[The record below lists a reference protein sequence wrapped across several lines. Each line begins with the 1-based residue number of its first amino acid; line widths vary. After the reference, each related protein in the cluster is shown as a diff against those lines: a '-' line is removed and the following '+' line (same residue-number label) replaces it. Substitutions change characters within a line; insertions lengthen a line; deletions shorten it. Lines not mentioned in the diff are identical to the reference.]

1 MGKNITGR
9 RQYESI
15 RSLLSHIYLYGFF
28 SREDFEAANII
39 KVKSYDQELRLIYDI
54 FPKDEQNALVR
65 SGRKYPRMERLYTES
80 GKYGL
85 SGSYSLYTMDEQK
98 ELPLTLSMLN
108 GLAQKPATAPEL
120 CSRLE
125 KEGKS
130 DADGTSLYNWV
141 LRHLKDLASAGSLCK
156 NGSRFA
162 VSPDILGILSE
173 DELMQFEHFVTFASG
188 VGYPR
193 ATGYFICEQVAN
205 ERYRRGDT
213 YEHPSPFLL
222 RHNTNANILD
232 EDLVYQLLDIIAQH
246 AEAEVKWDKLKTEK
260 AVQGRVKPAAETVT
274 LC

>member
-193 ATGYFICEQVAN
+193 ATGYFICEQVATSAIAAAI
-205 ERYRRGDT
+205 RMSIR
-213 YEHPSPFLL
+213 LL
-222 RHNTNANILD
+222 SCCAITQTPISWTRIWSISCWISSRNTPKRKSNG
-232 EDLVYQLLDIIAQH
+232 
-246 AEAEVKWDKLKTEK
+246 TS
-260 AVQGRVKPAAETVT
+260 
-274 LC
+274 

>member
-173 DELMQFEHFVTFASG
+173 DELMQFNK
-188 VGYPR
+188 
-193 ATGYFICEQVAN
+193 C
-205 ERYRRGDT
+205 
-213 YEHPSPFLL
+213 
-222 RHNTNANILD
+222 
-232 EDLVYQLLDIIAQH
+232 
-246 AEAEVKWDKLKTEK
+246 
-260 AVQGRVKPAAETVT
+260 KPA
-274 LC
+274 